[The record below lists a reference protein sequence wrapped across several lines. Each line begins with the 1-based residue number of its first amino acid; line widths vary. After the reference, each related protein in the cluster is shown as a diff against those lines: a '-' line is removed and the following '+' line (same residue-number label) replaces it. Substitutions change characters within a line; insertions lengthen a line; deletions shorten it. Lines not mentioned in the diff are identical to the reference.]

1 MINKKISKIIGPAA
15 GIMVFMMSI
24 GIIPVQA
31 YASETQSIQNEESLS
46 KSGNVNYEIEQNG
59 VKLTITDIIGTRNKI
74 KINATITREDG
85 FDEDI
90 KSHRSIE
97 LNMHK
102 EKEESN
108 GGGSSWSYPN
118 KNTIE
123 ISSEEKSENG
133 FSEKGNIRADLVIGE
148 YDFNGSLVIPVDFTE
163 SFKQYMKTD
172 LDVNIDKNNKVL
184 GFESDAIGTSIIV
197 SRPVEDIRHG
207 SYYSIME
214 PCFIIKVGNKMY
226 RTDYIGGRSYSEDDE
241 TYKCN
246 FESEKLTYNDIKDA
260 DSISIIPVKCTMT
273 YDEIEAKYNDSSLY
287 EKLSKEAVTENNVK
301 YNKEVE
307 FTDGTKGEIKVERAN
322 NKIRV
327 YCSSDSDIKSFM
339 LAEGISSIFTDGS
352 DDYRNSVY
360 EDDKVICKDEN
371 AENQYIAEF
380 EDSHPEMM
388 LETHIDTIMLNSD
401 KFDIGDEIKIK

>member
-1 MINKKISKIIGPAA
+1 MINKKISRIIGPAA
-15 GIMVFMMSI
+15 GIMVFIMSV
-24 GIIPVQA
+24 GIMSVQA
-31 YASETQSIQNEESLS
+31 YAAETQNVQNEGSLL

-59 VKLTITDIIGTRNKI
+59 VKLKVTSIIGTKNKI
-74 KINATITREDG
+74 KMKATITREDG

-90 KSHRSIE
+90 RGHRSIE
-97 LNMHK
+97 LRMNK
-102 EKEESN
+102 EKEQPNSS
-108 GGGSSWSYPN
+108 GSSWSYPN
-118 KNTIE
+118 DNTIE
-123 ISSEEKSENG
+123 INAEEESKNG
-133 FSEKGNIRADLVIGE
+133 FSKKGDIRVDLVIGE

-163 SFKQYMKTD
+163 SFNQYMKQD
-172 LDVNIDKNNKVL
+172 LDVNINDNYKIT
-184 GFESDAIGTSIIV
+184 GFESDAIGTRIIV
-197 SRPVEDIRHG
+197 SKPVDNSMYENNDSKIDP
-207 SYYSIME
+207 Y
-214 PCFIIKVGNKMY
+214 FILKVGNKMY
-226 RTDYIGGRSYSEDDE
+226 CARDIGGGDYDEDDK
-241 TYKCN
+241 TYTSAI
-246 FESEKLTYNDIKDA
+246 EVEGLTYNDIKDEN
-260 DSISIIPVKCTMT
+260 SISIIPLKCTMT
-273 YDEIEAKYNDSSLY
+273 SHEINEKYKDNSLY
-287 EKLSKEAVTENNVK
+287 EKLLKEQVTDNNIK
-301 YNKEVE
+301 YNKELE

>member
-24 GIIPVQA
+24 GIMPVQA
-31 YASETQSIQNEESLS
+31 YAAETKSIQNEASLS

-59 VKLTITDIIGTRNKI
+59 VKLTVTNVIGTKNRI
-74 KINATITREDG
+74 KMNATITREDG
-85 FDEDI
+85 FDEKI
-90 KSHRSIE
+90 QGHRSIE
-97 LNMHK
+97 LNMYK
-102 EKEESN
+102 EKEEFNS
-108 GGGSSWSYPN
+108 GGTSWSYPN
-118 KNTIE
+118 ENTIE
-123 ISSEEKSENG
+123 ISAEEESENG

-148 YDFNGSLVIPVDFTE
+148 YDFNGSIVIPVDFTE
-163 SFKQYMKTD
+163 SFKQYMKHD
-172 LDVNIDKNNKVL
+172 LDVNIEKNYNIT
-184 GFESDAIGTSIIV
+184 GFESDVIGTRIIV
-197 SRPVEDIRHG
+197 TRPVDDMMYG
-207 SYYSIME
+207 NNNSVVDPY
-214 PCFIIKVGNKMY
+214 FIIKLGNKMY
-226 RTDYIGGRSYSEDDE
+226 RAMDIGGSGYSSDDE

-307 FTDGTKGEIKVERAN
+307 FTDGTKGEIKVERSN

-388 LETHIDTIMLNSD
+388 FETHIDTIMLNSH

>member
-1 MINKKISKIIGPAA
+1 MINKKLSRIIGPAA
-15 GIMVFMMSI
+15 GVMVFMMSV

-31 YASETQSIQNEESLS
+31 YAAETQSVQNEAALLNDS
-46 KSGNVNYEIEQNG
+46 NVNYEIEQNG
-59 VKLTITDIIGTRNKI
+59 VKLKVTDIVGTKNKI
-74 KINATITREDG
+74 KINATITNKDG
-85 FDEDI
+85 FGEDI
-90 KSHRSIE
+90 YSHRSIE
-97 LNMHK
+97 LRMYMDK
-102 EKEESN
+102 QESN
-108 GGGSSWSYPN
+108 GSGSSWSYPDD
-118 KNTIE
+118 NTIE
-123 ISSEEKSENG
+123 ISAEEESENG

-163 SFKQYMKTD
+163 SFKQYMKKD
-172 LDVNIDKNNKVL
+172 LDISIDKDNKIT
-184 GFESDAIGTSIIV
+184 GFESDAIGTRIIV
-197 SRPVEDIRHG
+197 SRVIDDSKYEI
-207 SYYSIME
+207 YYDRLD
-214 PCFIIKVGNKMY
+214 PYFIIKAGNKMY
-226 RTDYIGGRSYSEDDE
+226 RTNDIGGRSYSGDDE
-241 TYKCN
+241 SYTCA
-246 FESEKLTYNDIKDA
+246 FEAEGLTYNDIKDE
-260 DSISIIPVKCTMT
+260 DNISIIPIQCTYT
-273 YDEIEAKYNDSSLY
+273 YDEMEDKYKDSSYY

-388 LETHIDTIMLNSD
+388 FETHIDTIMLNSD